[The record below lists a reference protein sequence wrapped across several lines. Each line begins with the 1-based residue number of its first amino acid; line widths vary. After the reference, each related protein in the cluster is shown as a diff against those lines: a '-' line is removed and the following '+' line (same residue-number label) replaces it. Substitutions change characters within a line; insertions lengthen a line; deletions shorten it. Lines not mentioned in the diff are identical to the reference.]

1 MKQVFSLIVVLFA
14 LSVMFGVPAAFA
26 QDGAEPAPVPIK
38 EAWELPNKAPV
49 AVEGYIIK
57 SLGPHKYILAKD
69 GVEIRVKIDS
79 DAWGGDPTGE
89 KDLVIVYGEMSKRGN
104 TKEIEVSKV
113 ERK

>member
-1 MKQVFSLIVVLFA
+1 MKQAFSLIAILFA
-14 LSVMFGVPAAFA
+14 LSVVFSVPAAFA
-26 QDGAEPAPVPIK
+26 QDGAEPTPIPIK
-38 EAWELPNKAPV
+38 EAWDLPNKTPV

-57 SLGPHKYILAKD
+57 SLGPEKYILAKD

-89 KDLVIVYGEMSKRGN
+89 KDLIIVYGEMYKHGN
-104 TKEIEVSKV
+104 AKEIEVTKV